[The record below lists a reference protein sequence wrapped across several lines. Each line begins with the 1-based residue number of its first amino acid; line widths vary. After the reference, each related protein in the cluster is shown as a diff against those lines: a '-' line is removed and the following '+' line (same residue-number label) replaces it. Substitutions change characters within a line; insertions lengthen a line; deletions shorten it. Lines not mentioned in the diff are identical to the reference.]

1 MTRLLIT
8 GGLGFIGSHVAEQ
21 ALAQGIE
28 VAALDNL
35 SSGRRENVPAAVR
48 VYEADLRDAAAVS
61 AAVADFAPEWIS
73 HHAAQAS
80 VPGSFRDPGH
90 DASVNV
96 LGTLNVLEAARAG
109 GVRRVV
115 FASTGGAIYG
125 EVPEG
130 GVGEVGGPLR
140 PFTPYAV
147 SKLTG
152 EHYLEVYRRHH
163 GLETA
168 ALRYSNV
175 YGERQSVHGEAGVVA
190 AFCEALLRG
199 GPLRVNGRAETGD
212 RGCVRDY
219 VYVGD
224 VARANLIALRGD
236 LAPGTPVLDVGTG
249 VGTDSR
255 TLAETLLRVSGA
267 QVAVESGPP
276 RSGDVG
282 RSVLNAGALRALL
295 GDLTPLDAGLRR
307 TLVWYHRQG
316 QAVST

>member
-35 SSGRRENVPAAVR
+35 SSGRRDNVPAAVR
-48 VYEADLRDAAAVS
+48 VYEADLRDAAAVT
-61 AAVADFAPEWIS
+61 AAVADFAPAWIS

-80 VPGSFRDPGH
+80 VPGSLRDPVH

-96 LGTLNVLEAARAG
+96 LGTLNLLEAARLG
-109 GVRRVV
+109 RVRRVV

-125 EVPEG
+125 EVPD
-130 GVGEVGGPLR
+130 GETGQVGGPLR

-163 GLETA
+163 GLETVT
-168 ALRYSNV
+168 LRYSNV

-199 GPLRVNGRAETGD
+199 APLRVNGRAETGD

-224 VARANLIALRGD
+224 VARANLLALGGEVP
-236 LAPGTPVLDVGTG
+236 PGTGILDVGTG

-255 TLAETLLRVSGA
+255 TLAETLLRVSGTD
-267 QVAVESGPP
+267 VAVDSGPP
-276 RSGDVG
+276 RPGDVG
-282 RSVLNAGALRALL
+282 RSVLSAAGLRALL
-295 GDLTPLDAGLRR
+295 GDLTPLEAGLAR
-307 TLVWYHRQG
+307 TLAWYRQG
-316 QAVST
+316 QAAPA

>member
-21 ALAQGIE
+21 ALERGIE
-28 VAALDNL
+28 VAVFDNL
-35 SSGRRENVPAAVR
+35 SSGRRENVPGAVR
-48 VYEADLRDAAAVS
+48 VYEADLRDEAAVS
-61 AAVADFAPEWIS
+61 AAVADFAPDWIS

-80 VPGSFRDPGH
+80 VPGSLRDPGH

-96 LGTLNVLEAARAG
+96 LGTLNLLEAARRG

-125 EVPEG
+125 EVPDHE
-130 GVGEVGGPLR
+130 VGQVGGPLR

-147 SKLTG
+147 SKLAG
-152 EHYLEVYRRHH
+152 EQYLEVYRRHF
-163 GLETA
+163 GLESVT
-168 ALRYSNV
+168 LRYSNV
-175 YGERQSVHGEAGVVA
+175 YGERQSIHGEAGVVA

-199 GPLRVNGRAETGD
+199 GPLRVNGRHEAGD

-224 VARANLIALRGD
+224 VARANLLALEGRLD
-236 LAPGTPVLDVGTG
+236 PARPVLDVGTG

-255 TLAETLLRVSGA
+255 ALAETLLRASDSQA
-267 QVAVESGPP
+267 AVESGPP
-276 RSGDVG
+276 RAGDVG
-282 RSVLNAGALRALL
+282 RSVLSAEALRTLL
-295 GDLTPLDAGLRR
+295 GDLTPLETGLAR
-307 TLVWYHRQG
+307 TLAWYRQE
-316 QAVST
+316 AVPG

>member
-21 ALAQGIE
+21 ALERGIE
-28 VAALDNL
+28 VAVFDNL
-35 SSGRRENVPAAVR
+35 SSGRRENVPGAVR
-48 VYEADLRDAAAVS
+48 VYEADLRDEAAVS
-61 AAVADFAPEWIS
+61 AAVADFAPDWIS

-80 VPGSFRDPGH
+80 VPGSLRDPGH

-96 LGTLNVLEAARAG
+96 LGTLNLLEAARRG

-125 EVPEG
+125 EVPDHE
-130 GVGEVGGPLR
+130 VGQVGGPLR

-147 SKLTG
+147 SKLAG
-152 EHYLEVYRRHH
+152 EQYLEVYRHH
-163 GLETA
+163 FGLESVT
-168 ALRYSNV
+168 LRYSNV
-175 YGERQSVHGEAGVVA
+175 YGERQSIHGEAGVVA

-199 GPLRVNGRAETGD
+199 GPLRVNGRHEAGD

-224 VARANLIALRGD
+224 VARANLLALEGWLYPAR
-236 LAPGTPVLDVGTG
+236 PVLDVGTG

-255 TLAETLLRVSGA
+255 ALAETLLRASGSRA
-267 QVAVESGPP
+267 AVESGPP
-276 RSGDVG
+276 RAGDVG
-282 RSVLNAGALRALL
+282 RSVLSAEALRTLL
-295 GDLTPLDAGLRR
+295 GDLTPLETGLAR
-307 TLVWYHRQG
+307 TLAWYRRE
-316 QAVST
+316 AVPG

>member
-35 SSGRRENVPAAVR
+35 SSGRRGNVPAAVR
-48 VYEADLRDAAAVS
+48 VYEADLRDAAAVT
-61 AAVADFAPEWIS
+61 AAVADFAPGWIS

-80 VPGSFRDPGH
+80 VPGSLRDPVH

-96 LGTLNVLEAARAG
+96 LGTLNLLEAARLG

-130 GVGEVGGPLR
+130 ETGQVGGPLR

-163 GLETA
+163 GLETVT
-168 ALRYSNV
+168 LRYSNV

-199 GPLRVNGRAETGD
+199 APLRVNGRAETGD

-224 VARANLIALRGD
+224 VARANLLALGGEVP
-236 LAPGTPVLDVGTG
+236 PGTGILDVGTG

-255 TLAETLLRVSGA
+255 TLAETLLRVSGTD
-267 QVAVESGPP
+267 VAVDSGPP
-276 RSGDVG
+276 RPGDVG
-282 RSVLNAGALRALL
+282 RSVLSAAGLRALL
-295 GDLTPLDAGLRR
+295 GDLTPLEAGLAR
-307 TLVWYHRQG
+307 TLAWYRQG
-316 QAVST
+316 QAAPA

>member
-21 ALAQGIE
+21 ALERGIE
-28 VAALDNL
+28 VAVFDNL
-35 SSGRRENVPAAVR
+35 SSGRRENVPGAVR
-48 VYEADLRDAAAVS
+48 VYEADLRDEAAVS
-61 AAVADFAPEWIS
+61 AAVADFAPDWIS

-80 VPGSFRDPGH
+80 VPGSLRDPGH

-96 LGTLNVLEAARAG
+96 LGTLNLLEAARRG

-125 EVPEG
+125 EVPDHE
-130 GVGEVGGPLR
+130 VGQVGGPLR

-147 SKLTG
+147 SKLAG
-152 EHYLEVYRRHH
+152 EQYLEVYRRHF
-163 GLETA
+163 GLESVT
-168 ALRYSNV
+168 LRYSNV
-175 YGERQSVHGEAGVVA
+175 YGERQSIHGEAGVVA

-199 GPLRVNGRAETGD
+199 GPLRVNGRHEAGD

-224 VARANLIALRGD
+224 VARANLLALEGRLD
-236 LAPGTPVLDVGTG
+236 PARPVLDVGTG

-255 TLAETLLRVSGA
+255 ALAETLLRASGSQA
-267 QVAVESGPP
+267 AVESGPP
-276 RSGDVG
+276 RAGDVG
-282 RSVLNAGALRALL
+282 RSVLSAEALRTLL
-295 GDLTPLDAGLRR
+295 GDLTPLETGLAR
-307 TLVWYHRQG
+307 TLAWYRQE
-316 QAVST
+316 AVPG

>member
-21 ALAQGIE
+21 ALERGIE
-28 VAALDNL
+28 VAVFDNL
-35 SSGRRENVPAAVR
+35 SSGRRENVPGAVH
-48 VYEADLRDAAAVS
+48 VYEADLRDEAAVS
-61 AAVADFAPEWIS
+61 AAVADFAPDWIS

-80 VPGSFRDPGH
+80 VPGSLRDPGH

-96 LGTLNVLEAARAG
+96 LGTLNLLEAARRG

-125 EVPEG
+125 EVPDHE
-130 GVGEVGGPLR
+130 VGQVGGPLR

-147 SKLTG
+147 SKLAG
-152 EHYLEVYRRHH
+152 EQYLEVYRHH
-163 GLETA
+163 FGLESVT
-168 ALRYSNV
+168 LRYSNV
-175 YGERQSVHGEAGVVA
+175 YGERQSIHGEAGVVA

-199 GPLRVNGRAETGD
+199 GPLRVNGRHEAGD

-224 VARANLIALRGD
+224 VARANLLALEGRLD
-236 LAPGTPVLDVGTG
+236 PAQPVLDVGTG

-255 TLAETLLRVSGA
+255 ALAETLLRASGSQA
-267 QVAVESGPP
+267 AVESGPP
-276 RSGDVG
+276 RAGDVG
-282 RSVLNAGALRALL
+282 RSVLSAEALRTLL
-295 GDLTPLDAGLRR
+295 GDLTPLETGLAR
-307 TLVWYHRQG
+307 TLAWYRRE
-316 QAVST
+316 AVPG

>member
-21 ALAQGIE
+21 ALERGIE
-28 VAALDNL
+28 VAVFDNL
-35 SSGRRENVPAAVR
+35 SSGRRENVPGAVR
-48 VYEADLRDAAAVS
+48 VYEADLRDEAAVS
-61 AAVADFAPEWIS
+61 AAVADFAPDWIS

-80 VPGSFRDPGH
+80 VPGSLRDPGH

-96 LGTLNVLEAARAG
+96 LGTLNLLEAARRG

-125 EVPEG
+125 EVPDHE
-130 GVGEVGGPLR
+130 VGQVGGPLR

-147 SKLTG
+147 SKLAG
-152 EHYLEVYRRHH
+152 EQYLEVYRRHF
-163 GLETA
+163 GLESVT
-168 ALRYSNV
+168 LRYSNV
-175 YGERQSVHGEAGVVA
+175 YGERQSIHGEAGVVA

-199 GPLRVNGRAETGD
+199 GPLRVNGRHEAGD

-224 VARANLIALRGD
+224 VARANLLALEGRLD
-236 LAPGTPVLDVGTG
+236 PARPVLDVGTG

-255 TLAETLLRVSGA
+255 ALAETLLRASGSRA
-267 QVAVESGPP
+267 AVESGPP
-276 RSGDVG
+276 RAGDVG
-282 RSVLNAGALRALL
+282 RSVLSAEALRTLL
-295 GDLTPLDAGLRR
+295 GDLTPLETGLAR
-307 TLVWYHRQG
+307 TLAWYRQE
-316 QAVST
+316 AVPG

>member
-35 SSGRRENVPAAVR
+35 SSGQRGNVPAAVR
-48 VYEADLRDAAAVS
+48 VYEADLRDAAAVT
-61 AAVADFAPEWIS
+61 AAVADFAPGWIS

-80 VPGSFRDPGH
+80 VPGSLRDPGH

-96 LGTLNVLEAARAG
+96 LGTLNLLEAARLG

-130 GVGEVGGPLR
+130 EAGQVGGPLR

-147 SKLTG
+147 SKLAG

-163 GLETA
+163 GLETVT
-168 ALRYSNV
+168 LRYSNV

-199 GPLRVNGRAETGD
+199 APLRVNGRAETGD

-224 VARANLIALRGD
+224 VARANLLALAGEVPPD
-236 LAPGTPVLDVGTG
+236 TGILDVGTG

-255 TLAETLLRVSGA
+255 TLAETLLRVSGTD
-267 QVAVESGPP
+267 VAVDSGPP
-276 RSGDVG
+276 RPGDVG
-282 RSVLNAGALRALL
+282 RSVLSAAGLRALL
-295 GDLTPLDAGLRR
+295 GDLTPLEAGLAR
-307 TLVWYHRQG
+307 TLAWYCQG
-316 QAVST
+316 QVAPA